1 MNHFEYLVE
10 LPVSEDVERVTNDI
24 YNMIKEG
31 RCPFSLSKV
40 VDEGEGDKKRRLFV
54 ITSPVNIHHIVHPM
68 FYKFDMKVLCYFK
81 TPVAF

>member
-10 LPVSEDVERVTNDI
+10 LPVSEDVERVTTDI

-40 VDEGEGDKKRRLFV
+40 VDEGEGDKKRCLFV